1 MTNLM
6 NITIRIT
13 RATITFTAPN
23 TVIEGQTDFEQY
35 NMKPGIA
42 VAANLRQALAECRI
56 LKACAPPGKPLQ
68 PDAAAQYNPVFES
81 AIVFVDTPLLLI
93 PAEEY
98 DEEAMPTLYH
108 HVNTKH
114 ADDDVVGT
122 AIPLLNV
129 VAAYAVGKDLKF
141 VLAETFRTVQFMPL
155 LGPLLVE
162 FCRHSYGG
170 YQEKLFCYFH
180 DKRIDVC
187 AFRKGRV
194 RLYSSFEVA
203 QTPDA
208 VYYILNVW
216 QTLGM
221 KPADIL
227 CLAGAITGH
236 EALVKGLHRF
246 IKNISNISI

>member
-1 MTNLM
+1 M

-23 TVIEGQTDFEQY
+23 TVIEGQTDFNQY

-42 VAANLRQALAECRI
+42 VAANLRQALAECSI
-56 LKACAPPGKPLQ
+56 LKTSATT
-68 PDAAAQYNPVFES
+68 AQQTPADTHHPVFDS
-81 AIVFVDTPLLLI
+81 ATVFVDTPMLLI

-114 ADDDVVGT
+114 ADDDVVAT
-122 AIPLLNV
+122 PISPLNV
-129 VAAYAVGKDLKF
+129 MAAYAVGKDLQF
-141 VLAETFRTVQFMPL
+141 VLTETFSKVQFMPL
-155 LGPLLVE
+155 LAPVLVE
-162 FCRHSYGG
+162 FSRHSYGG
-170 YQEKLFCYFH
+170 FQEKLFCYFH
-180 DKRIDVC
+180 DRRIDVC
-187 AFRKGRV
+187 AFRKGRI
-194 RLYSSFEVA
+194 RLCSTFEVT

-236 EALVKGLHRF
+236 EALVKELHRF
-246 IKNISNISI
+246 IKNIKNISI